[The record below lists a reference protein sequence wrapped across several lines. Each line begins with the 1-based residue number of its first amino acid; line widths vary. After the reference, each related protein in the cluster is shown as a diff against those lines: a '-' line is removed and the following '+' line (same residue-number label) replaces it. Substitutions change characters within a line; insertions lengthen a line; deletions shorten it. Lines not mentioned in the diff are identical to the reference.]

1 MCVHFSMNLTIYH
14 CNDQKKATT
23 KGNDNRNVFQHNL
36 RVCQV
41 LGVYERQIRR
51 KLRSLFHWLHQ
62 LVLRLVHRTH
72 VLAVSVYP
80 QCIQTLVGPYPANVA
95 IFYSVYCFF
104 SLLSN
109 ALLCT
114 CTYVYNIYILTCFI
128 RVLLPWFG
136 LVWEGRVSVLTDE
149 DERTKWKK

>member
-1 MCVHFSMNLTIYH
+1 MLKNVGSYIDELNNVSLHWP
-14 CNDQKKATT
+14 KKATT
-23 KGNDNRNVFQHNL
+23 KGNDNNRNVFQNGL
-36 RVCQV
+36 RVCEA
-41 LGVYERQIRR
+41 LGVYEKTDQKETTVTVTRAESVGSTS
-51 KLRSLFHWLHQ
+51 RSSY
-62 LVLRLVHRTH
+62 TY

-114 CTYVYNIYILTCFI
+114 CTYVYNIYILTSFI

-136 LVWEGRVSVLTDE
+136 LVWEGRVQILKD
-149 DERTKWKK
+149 